1 MGRLG
6 ELEPVPRKST
16 VEIVSDEL
24 RSAIMYGSLEPG
36 AQLGEAEL
44 ASRLGISRGPLRE
57 AMQRLVQE
65 GLLVSEPHR
74 GLFVIT
80 LDEGDVEDVYLARLA
95 IEREACRLIMARN
108 RGEAVARLTDA
119 LDALVEAA
127 GKRDR
132 VAMSDAD
139 QAFHEV
145 LVSSS
150 GSPRLERMAHTLLVE
165 TRMCL
170 NALQGGGEPVAAPLL
185 VAPERPDVVVQPL
198 PARPRLVQPLPD
210 PGEQGL
216 GPPLNPVDRLT
227 HGRNLPSPDV
237 PMPRTVIDR

>member
-170 NALQGGGEPVAAPLL
+170 NALQDTYPEPSEL
-185 VAPERPDVVVQPL
+185 VEEHR
-198 PARPRLVQPLPD
+198 RLVD
-210 PGEQGL
+210 AIGDGEEE
-216 GPPLNPVDRLT
+216 RLLRLIEEHMT
-227 HGRNLPSPDV
+227 DSIERLRAS
-237 PMPRTVIDR
+237 

>member
-16 VEIVSDEL
+16 VELVSDEL
-24 RSAIMYGSLEPG
+24 REAIMYGSLEPG

-44 ASRLGISRGPLRE
+44 AGRLGISRGPLRE

-127 GKRDR
+127 QQRDR

-170 NALQGGGEPVAAPLL
+170 NALQDTYPEPSDLVEEHRRLVDAIGDGEEERLL
-185 VAPERPDVVVQPL
+185 VLIEEHMTDSIQ
-198 PARPRLVQPLPD
+198 RL
-210 PGEQGL
+210 
-216 GPPLNPVDRLT
+216 RAS
-227 HGRNLPSPDV
+227 RS
-237 PMPRTVIDR
+237 

>member
-16 VEIVSDEL
+16 VEIVYDEL

-36 AQLGEAEL
+36 EQLGEAEL
-44 ASRLGISRGPLRE
+44 AGRLGISRGPLRE

-65 GLLVSEPHR
+65 GLLHSEPHR

-80 LDEGDVEDVYLARLA
+80 LDQGDVEDVYLARLA
-95 IEREACRLIMARN
+95 IERAACTLVMERN

-119 LDALVEAA
+119 LDHLVEAA
-127 GKRDR
+127 RQRDR
-132 VAMSDAD
+132 IAMSDAD

-145 LVSSS
+145 LVSAS
-150 GSPRLERMAHTLLVE
+150 GSPRLERMAQTLLVE

-170 NALQGGGEPVAAPLL
+170 NALQDTYPEPEELVEEHRRLVDAISDGEEERLL
-185 VAPERPDVVVQPL
+185 VLIEEHMTDSIER
-198 PARPRLVQPLPD
+198 
-210 PGEQGL
+210 L
-216 GPPLNPVDRLT
+216 G
-227 HGRNLPSPDV
+227 
-237 PMPRTVIDR
+237 

>member
-16 VEIVSDEL
+16 VELVSDEL
-24 RSAIMYGSLEPG
+24 REAIMYGSLEPG

-44 ASRLGISRGPLRE
+44 AGRLGISRGPLRE

-127 GKRDR
+127 QQRDR

-170 NALQGGGEPVAAPLL
+170 NALQDTYPEPSDLVEEHRRLVDAIGDGEEERLL
-185 VAPERPDVVVQPL
+185 VLIEEHMTDSIQRLRASRP
-198 PARPRLVQPLPD
+198 
-210 PGEQGL
+210 
-216 GPPLNPVDRLT
+216 
-227 HGRNLPSPDV
+227 
-237 PMPRTVIDR
+237 

>member
-16 VEIVSDEL
+16 VEIVYDEL
-24 RSAIMYGSLEPG
+24 RSAIMYGSLAPG
-36 AQLGEAEL
+36 EQLGEAEL
-44 ASRLGISRGPLRE
+44 AGRLGISRGPLRE

-65 GLLVSEPHR
+65 GLLHSEPHR

-95 IEREACRLIMARN
+95 IERAACTLVMDRN
-108 RGEAVARLTDA
+108 RGEAVARLTEA
-119 LDALVEAA
+119 LDHLVEAA
-127 GKRDR
+127 RQRDP

-145 LVSSS
+145 LVSAS
-150 GSPRLERMAHTLLVE
+150 GSPRLERMAQTLLVE

-170 NALQGGGEPVAAPLL
+170 NALQNTYPEPEEL
-185 VAPERPDVVVQPL
+185 VEEHR
-198 PARPRLVQPLPD
+198 RLVD
-210 PGEQGL
+210 AISDGEEE
-216 GPPLNPVDRLT
+216 RLLRLIEEHMT
-227 HGRNLPSPDV
+227 DSIERL
-237 PMPRTVIDR
+237 RTP

>member
-1 MGRLG
+1 MGQLG

-16 VEIVSDEL
+16 VELVSDEL

-95 IEREACRLIMARN
+95 IEREACQLIMERN
-108 RGEAVARLTDA
+108 RGEAVARLTEA

-127 GKRDR
+127 GERDR

-145 LVSSS
+145 LVAAS
-150 GSPRLERMAHTLLVE
+150 GSHRLERMAHTLLVE

-170 NALQGGGEPVAAPLL
+170 NALQDTYPEPSEL
-185 VAPERPDVVVQPL
+185 VEEHR
-198 PARPRLVQPLPD
+198 RLVD
-210 PGEQGL
+210 AIGDGEEERL
-216 GPPLNPVDRLT
+216 LTLIEEHMTDSIDRLRVT
-227 HGRNLPSPDV
+227 
-237 PMPRTVIDR
+237 

>member
-6 ELEPVPRKST
+6 ELEPVPRRST

-24 RSAIMYGSLEPG
+24 RSAIMYGALEPG

-44 ASRLGISRGPLRE
+44 AARLGISRGPLRE

-80 LDEGDVEDVYLARLA
+80 LDEGDVEDVYLTRLA
-95 IEREACRLIMARN
+95 IERAACQLIMQRN
-108 RGEAVARLTDA
+108 RGEAVARLTEA
-119 LDALVEAA
+119 LEALIEAA
-127 GKRDR
+127 RERDR
-132 VAMSDAD
+132 VRMSDAD

-170 NALQGGGEPVAAPLL
+170 NALQDTYPEPSEL
-185 VAPERPDVVVQPL
+185 VEEHR
-198 PARPRLVQPLPD
+198 RLVD
-210 PGEQGL
+210 AIGDGEEE
-216 GPPLNPVDRLT
+216 RLLHLIEEHMT
-227 HGRNLPSPDV
+227 DSIRRL
-237 PMPRTVIDR
+237 RTS

>member
-6 ELEPVPRKST
+6 ELEPVPRRST

-24 RSAIMYGSLEPG
+24 RSAIMYGALEPG

-44 ASRLGISRGPLRE
+44 AARLGISRGPLRE

-80 LDEGDVEDVYLARLA
+80 LDEGDVEDVYLTRLA
-95 IEREACRLIMARN
+95 IERAACQLIMQRN
-108 RGEAVARLTDA
+108 RGEAVARLTEA
-119 LDALVEAA
+119 LEALIEAA
-127 GKRDR
+127 RERDR
-132 VAMSDAD
+132 VKMSDAD

-170 NALQGGGEPVAAPLL
+170 NALQDTYPEPSEL
-185 VAPERPDVVVQPL
+185 VEEHR
-198 PARPRLVQPLPD
+198 RLVD
-210 PGEQGL
+210 AIGDGEEE
-216 GPPLNPVDRLT
+216 RLLQLIEEHMT
-227 HGRNLPSPDV
+227 DSIRRL
-237 PMPRTVIDR
+237 RTS

>member
-132 VAMSDAD
+132 VAMSYAD

-170 NALQGGGEPVAAPLL
+170 NALQDTYPEPSEL
-185 VAPERPDVVVQPL
+185 VEEHR
-198 PARPRLVQPLPD
+198 RLVD
-210 PGEQGL
+210 AIGDGEEE
-216 GPPLNPVDRLT
+216 RLLQLIEEHMT
-227 HGRNLPSPDV
+227 DSIERLRAS
-237 PMPRTVIDR
+237 

>member
-24 RSAIMYGSLEPG
+24 RSAILYGSLEPG

-44 ASRLGISRGPLRE
+44 AARLGISRGPLRE

-65 GLLVSEPHR
+65 GLLHSEPHR

-80 LDEGDVEDVYLARLA
+80 LDEGDVEDVYRTRLA
-95 IEREACRLIMARN
+95 IERAACTLIMERN
-108 RGEAVARLTDA
+108 RGEAVVRLTRA
-119 LDALVEAA
+119 LKALVEAA
-127 GKRDR
+127 RQRDP

-139 QAFHEV
+139 QEFHQV

-150 GSPRLERMAHTLLVE
+150 GSARLERMALTLLVE

-170 NALQGGGEPVAAPLL
+170 NALQDKYPEPEEL
-185 VAPERPDVVVQPL
+185 VEEHR
-198 PARPRLVQPLPD
+198 RLVD
-210 PGEQGL
+210 AIGDGEEE
-216 GPPLNPVDRLT
+216 RLLKLIEEHMT
-227 HGRNLPSPDV
+227 DSIERL
-237 PMPRTVIDR
+237 RTT